1 MKKRRNL
8 SRSLNWFSFGIVFVM
23 ATLLFA
29 PVSHADETMEPG
41 ALTLPPPKTEAAP
54 SALSV
59 NPNNKLLYE
68 SQIYNFEIFS
78 SKAKI
83 NVLTTAYKLVDRVG
97 ADVYLQRWSGND
109 WVTVQSSNL
118 SAKNSRGYYGVS
130 EWNAEAG
137 YYYRV
142 TSVHY
147 AQQGTVREEYRTT
160 SASMLYPKQ

>member
-1 MKKRRNL
+1 MKR
-8 SRSLNWFSFGIVFVM
+8 SRKLNWLLKCSYPGLMLVLV
-23 ATLLFA
+23 LVLFA
-29 PVSHADETMEPG
+29 PVSHASQAKEPG
-41 ALTLPPPKTEAAP
+41 ALTLPPPKTEEQA

-59 NPNNKLLYE
+59 NPNNKILFE

-83 NVLTTAYKLVDRVG
+83 SVVTTAYKLVDRLG
-97 ADVYLQRWSGND
+97 ADVHLQKWSGVD

-118 SAKNSRGYYGVS
+118 ASRNSRGYYGVT
-130 EWNAEAG
+130 EWDAVAG

-142 TSVHY
+142 TSVHF